1 MQFTQVDHSTSIAV
15 TITFMIAKK
24 QRVCCY
30 KALTMQKQLLQILS
44 VYCICLYNLSI
55 QQKKMSY

>member
-15 TITFMIAKK
+15 TITSMIAKK

-44 VYCICLYNLSI
+44 VYCICLY
-55 QQKKMSY
+55 